1 MDHNSLRTSPLF
13 LLAAMFLALSR
24 QPLSAAERSG
34 QKMESALPTGNLV
47 VNGDFEQGDKG
58 WPADAFRHKTA
69 SIQREWGNSSLS
81 LSNYGGLTQIIKVD
95 PQWAALR
102 VSARMRVTDVVMGK
116 EGWHDARLA
125 MNFVDDQGNHLDP
138 WPNVFHAQGTSGW
151 VKYDRVFKIPA
162 HAVQLQ
168 LAPSMFGASGT
179 ADFDDIVVTV
189 ARMRSGAAADL
200 ALPDGAEDLR
210 DSSQAW
216 RQTSATRERI
226 CLNGLWRFL
235 PVEKETS
242 QQPPPAGRGW
252 GWFKV
257 PGIWPR
263 SADDAQQILLPGG
276 TEDAELRQLE
286 QAWCQRPLNVPATWT
301 GRRILLD
308 FTMVQTHARV
318 WIDGREAGEVFF
330 PGGLLDITQQARPG
344 AAQTLTVLLT
354 ARPLEKE
361 SNVFMAPER
370 VITSRATIHCR
381 GLTGDVWLMSQP
393 VHEALGDVHLTTSTR
408 KGTIALETTVH
419 DRGAGKRSLEA
430 RIYDGDRVVKTFQ
443 GGTETSQGRLS
454 LAAAWADAKL
464 WDLHTPRNMY
474 TAVVTLRGDGG
485 ETIDQSLPIRFGFR
499 EFWIDGRDFYLN
511 GSRIHLRALFTT
523 NVTSDADQASIEG
536 CRNTCRR
543 LKEYGFNALITSNYS
558 FAPGDVGYMDALFAA
573 ADSEGVLA
581 TFSLPHIKDF
591 NMKLD
596 TARQAQRYRA
606 LCDWLIRRAW
616 NHPSIVMYAMNHNTT
631 GYKGDQNPLWMDGV
645 YAPDAEWAKTNPA
658 RLRSRKQAA
667 LAAAI
672 AHELD
677 PTRPVYHHQ
686 SGNLGDLYT
695 VNIYLNWAPLQ
706 ERSDW
711 LQHWATKGV
720 KPMFFVEWGLPHVSS
735 WSSYR
740 GPEFIWRSPAFQQIW
755 DSEYAAAYVGQD
767 AYRMTPTKIR
777 SLEWEEHLW
786 ARGRPFPW
794 AQLIQY
800 FRSQDE
806 NYTQIQA
813 MFAADNWRS
822 HRTWGVSAML
832 PWDQENLWR
841 LPKEAGRREPVAQ
854 PFAHLQRKGIVPDAV
869 AAVEGQAIY
878 SRDASQVRPSEL
890 GRAFLRWN
898 MPLCAYI
905 GGAAG
910 HFTEKGHDFVPGEA
924 VRKQL
929 VILNDTRQPANCKY
943 AWSFSATGAQSRG
956 EIAIAPGDKAMIEMA
971 IPLPQTVSPGHYAL
985 SASFDFGADNR
996 QKDSF
1001 GIDVMAPAEK
1011 APVHSR
1017 VAVFDPRGESSRLLR
1032 QLGLEFRN
1040 VAADDPLDQVDLV
1053 ILGRQA
1059 LTAAQAAVPALDRVA
1074 QGLKMLV
1081 FEQDADALE
1090 KKLGFRVNIHG
1101 LRQTFA
1107 RTLSHPA
1114 LAGLTDGHLR
1124 NWRGSATVVPPYLD
1138 ITSVDQNDP
1147 TWKWS
1152 GFENTRVWR
1161 CGNQGSVATVLIE
1174 KPDRGDFRPI
1184 VDGGF
1189 DLQYAPLLEW
1199 VLGSGRVIFCQ
1210 MDVTARS
1217 DADPAALALCSNV
1230 LRYLDQAKPPVR
1242 KHTHWAGDQRTADLV
1257 KQLGIAAT
1265 PTHAIPEPGALL
1277 ILGPG
1282 AAIKDSLRRRIE
1294 EGLDVLALGLSEE
1307 EVARALPGAVK
1318 LKTEPTVPS
1327 IVQQFSDPLLAGI
1340 SNAELHW
1347 RTKLTLAAV
1356 QEARE
1361 GGNQALQVIRLGRGQ
1376 VVLCQAAPWMFDFAK
1391 KGYLRTTYRRNV
1403 FLISRLLHNL
1413 GAEDATTGSDA
1424 RYVQTPLAGDDPY
1437 RYYRW

>member
-1 MDHNSLRTSPLF
+1 MHLAFLF
-13 LLAAMFLALSR
+13 GR
-24 QPLSAAERSG
+24 LSAADRSG
-34 QKMESALPTGNLV
+34 APPTSTLPTGNLV
-47 VNGDFEQGDKG
+47 VNGDFEQGAKG
-58 WPADAFRHKTA
+58 WPADAIRRKVA
-69 SIQREWGNSSLS
+69 SIQREGENSWLS
-81 LSNYGGLTQIIKVD
+81 ISSYGGLAQTIKLD
-95 PQWAALR
+95 PEWAALR
-102 VSARMRVTDVVMGK
+102 VTARMRVKDVVPGK

-125 MNFVDDQGNHLDP
+125 MSFFDAQGKRLDP
-138 WPNVFHAQGTSGW
+138 WPNVFHAQGTGDW
-151 VKYDRVFKIPA
+151 VQYDRVYKIPDGA
-162 HAVQLQ
+162 AQLH

-179 ADFDDIVVTV
+179 ADFDAVEVRV
-189 ARMRSGAAADL
+189 ARLRSGVAADMP
-200 ALPDGAEDLR
+200 LPEGAEDLR
-210 DSSQAW
+210 DSSRAW
-216 RQTSATRERI
+216 RQTSATRQRI

-235 PVEKETS
+235 PAGKEST
-242 QQPPPAGRGW
+242 QRPPPSGRGW

-263 SADDAQQILLPGG
+263 SADDAQRVLSPDGY
-276 TEDAELRQLE
+276 EDSELRDLE
-286 QAWCQRPLNVPATWT
+286 QAWYQRPLNVPADWAS
-301 GRRILLD
+301 RKVLLD

-330 PGGLLDITQQARPG
+330 PGGLLDITKEAKPG
-344 AAQTLTVLLT
+344 TAQTLTLLLT

-361 SNVFMAPER
+361 SDVFMAPDR
-370 VITSRATIHCR
+370 IIRSKAAVRCR
-381 GLTGDVWLMSQP
+381 GLTGDVWLRSQP
-393 VHEALGDVHLTTSTR
+393 AREALGDVHVVTSTR
-408 KGTIALETTVH
+408 KGTIAFHTTVQ
-419 DRGAGKRSLEA
+419 DRGPGKRSLEA
-430 RIYDGDRVVKTFQ
+430 SVYEGDRLVKTFQ
-443 GGTETSQGRLS
+443 GGKEISNGRLC
-454 LAAAWADAKL
+454 LAGDWADAKL
-464 WDLHTPRNMY
+464 WDLHTPRNIY
-474 TAVVTLRGDGG
+474 TAVVTLRDGAG
-485 ETIDQSLPIRFGFR
+485 RPLDQSLPIRFGFR

-511 GSRIHLRALFTT
+511 GSRVHLRALHTT
-523 NVTSDADQASIEG
+523 NIASDADQGSIDG

-596 TARQAQRYRA
+596 TARQAERYRA

-645 YAPDAEWAKTNPA
+645 YAPDAEWAKTNPG
-658 RLRSRKQAA
+658 RLKSRKQAA

-672 AHELD
+672 ASELD

-711 LQHWATKGV
+711 LRHWATRGV

-740 GPEFIWRSPAFQQIW
+740 GPEFIWRAPAFQQVW

-767 AYRMTPTKIR
+767 AYRMTPTKVR
-777 SLEWEEHLW
+777 SMEWEEELW
-786 ARGRPFPW
+786 ARGEPFPW
-794 AQLIQY
+794 SHLIRY

-841 LPKEAGRREPVAQ
+841 VPEEAGRRQPVAQ
-854 PFAHLQRKGIVPDAV
+854 PFAHLQRQGIVPDAV
-869 AAVEGQAIY
+869 APVANQAIY
-878 SRDASQVRPSEL
+878 SRDVSQVRPSEL

-898 MPLCAYI
+898 MPLCAYL

-910 HFTEKGHDFVPGEA
+910 HFTEKGHNFSPDET

-929 VILNDTRQPANCKY
+929 IVLNDTRQTTRCKY
-943 AWSFSATGAQSRG
+943 GWSFSATGRRQEG
-956 EIAIAPGDKAMIEMA
+956 EIAVAPGDKALVDVA
-971 IPLPQTVSPGHYAL
+971 VPLPQDLAPGHYTL
-985 SASFDFGADNR
+985 SASFDFGANGR
-996 QKDSF
+996 QEDSL
-1001 GIDVMAPAEK
+1001 GIDVLAPAGK
-1011 APVHSR
+1011 PRTRSR
-1017 VAVFDPRGESSRLLR
+1017 VALFDPGAQTGPLLR
-1032 QLGLEFRN
+1032 QLGLEFRS
-1040 VAADDPLDQVDLV
+1040 VAADDPLDQVDLL

-1059 LTAAQAAVPALDRVA
+1059 LAASKGPVPGLDRVA
-1074 QGLKMLV
+1074 KGLKMLV
-1081 FEQDADALE
+1081 FEQEADALE
-1090 KKLGFRVNIHG
+1090 QKLGFRINIHG
-1101 LRQTFA
+1101 LRQVFA
-1107 RTLSHPA
+1107 RTPSHPA
-1114 LAGLTDGHLR
+1114 LVGLADGQLR
-1124 NWRGSATVVPPYLD
+1124 DWRGSATIVPPYLD

-1147 TWKWS
+1147 KWKWS

-1174 KPDRGDFRPI
+1174 KPDRGDFLPI

-1189 DLQYAPLLEW
+1189 DLQYSSLLEW
-1199 VLGSGRVIFCQ
+1199 TLGSGRVIFCQ
-1210 MDVTARS
+1210 MDVTGRTDS
-1217 DADPAALALCSNV
+1217 EPAAMALCSN
-1230 LRYLDQAKPPVR
+1230 LIRYLDDAKPAAQRP
-1242 KHTHWAGDQRTADLV
+1242 THWAGDKRTSELL
-1257 KQLGIAAT
+1257 KQLGIAAAEART
-1265 PTHAIPEPGALL
+1265 LPAAGALM

-1282 AAIKDSLRRRIE
+1282 ATIDKPLRPRVE
-1294 EGLDVLALGLSEE
+1294 EGLDVLLLGLSEE
-1307 EVARALPGAVK
+1307 EIARVLSGVVK
-1318 LKTEPTVPS
+1318 LKTGPTVSSMLQPLA
-1327 IVQQFSDPLLAGI
+1327 DPLLAGV
-1340 SNAELHW
+1340 SGAELHW
-1347 RTKLTLAAV
+1347 RTKPVLAAI
-1356 QEARE
+1356 QAAHE
-1361 GGNQALQVIRLGRGQ
+1361 GENLSLQVVQLGRGH
-1376 VVLCQAAPWMFDFAK
+1376 VVLCQAAPWMFDDQK

-1413 GAEDATTGSDA
+1413 RAEEAATGTDA
-1424 RYVQTPLAGDDPY
+1424 RYLQTPQAEDDPY